1 MGGGM
6 LSGAVIALVQDKLH
20 PHQLAIIS
28 CGGVMLIHINYGGV
42 M

>member
-1 MGGGM
+1 MGGGCC
-6 LSGAVIALVQDKLH
+6 LVLLLHWFKLH